1 MDLSDAFRQV
11 VSFKE
16 PTGVRGVHGDPD
28 FSAATLQTANARVEP
43 STRLVTNS
51 LGEEVLTSHF
61 VMMDKALSNF
71 ARVWLPGADT
81 SDDQQAR
88 QPLRVEQQFD
98 LDSIPSHWEVY
109 F

>member
-16 PTGVRGVHGDPD
+16 PVGTRGVHGDPD
-28 FSAATLQTANARVEP
+28 FTGAALQTSNARVEP
-43 STRLVTNS
+43 STRTILNF

-61 VMMDKALSNF
+61 VMMDRQLSPF

-81 SDDQQAR
+81 ANDQQAR
-88 QPLRVEQQFD
+88 RPQRIEAAVD
-98 LDSIPSHWEVY
+98 LDGVTSHWEVY